1 MNIFIY
7 RPDRPF
13 NPNINPNYCYTLKGQ
28 NFRDWQKDQEE
39 AYNYRVEQLKR
50 KLSRRPSIKIED
62 YWR

>member
-7 RPDRPF
+7 RPDKRPHPVV
-13 NPNINPNYCYTLKGQ
+13 NLDLCYTPSGQ

-39 AYNYRVEQLKR
+39 AYIYKIEQIKR
-50 KLSRRPSIKIED
+50 KLNSKPDYQIED